1 MKKLCKGVSLL
12 LAGALLMAS
21 LAACQKKPAGETTA
35 QEQTTKGT
43 EAVQTTQGNTK
54 DSGEESAF
62 AGQTLEVAAF
72 AGAYGTD
79 FCDSV
84 CAKFEDE
91 YDVKV
96 ELTCSPQLGDI
107 IRPSVVSGDPPDFIA
122 FAQEQ
127 DIITTMIKEDALL
140 DLSDV
145 VGEFKDTLLDG
156 ILDYCQPYKDG
167 RILYTP
173 SWYYSWGTWYNKG
186 LFEEKNWE
194 LPKTFDEM
202 LALGEKAKQEGMAL
216 FVYPGVYPG
225 YNQGVL
231 FAALASAGGAD
242 LLNAIANYEEGVWEK
257 PEVKE
262 VLDFYQK
269 MVDNGYIL
277 DGSVALTHTQAQTEF
292 VQGKAVFCVSGSWIE
307 TEMADAA
314 PEGFRYGF
322 LPTPTAQAGQQ
333 QYANIGFE
341 TFEIPAA
348 AKNPELAKEFLKF
361 LYRQDNL
368 LMNAEKTQACMA
380 IKGGAD
386 MVKEYMTESNYENL
400 KMLDSELMPCFVN
413 WTLTEKTEITIM
425 DELFNSI
432 NSLVNKEMDVD
443 GWIARMEEDDAVLR
457 EAVAK

>member
-1 MKKLCKGVSLL
+1 M
-12 LAGALLMAS
+12 
-21 LAACQKKPAGETTA
+21 
-35 QEQTTKGT
+35 
-43 EAVQTTQGNTK
+43 
-54 DSGEESAF
+54 
-62 AGQTLEVAAF
+62 
-72 AGAYGTD
+72 
-79 FCDSV
+79 
-84 CAKFEDE
+84 
-91 YDVKV
+91 
-96 ELTCSPQLGDI
+96 
-107 IRPSVVSGDPPDFIA
+107 
-122 FAQEQ
+122 
-127 DIITTMIKEDALL
+127 
-140 DLSDV
+140 
-145 VGEFKDTLLDG
+145 VGEFEDTLLDG

-262 VLDFYQK
+262 VLDLYQK

-368 LMNAEKTQACMA
+368 LMNARRHRPVWRSRA
-380 IKGGAD
+380 
-386 MVKEYMTESNYENL
+386 
-400 KMLDSELMPCFVN
+400 
-413 WTLTEKTEITIM
+413 
-425 DELFNSI
+425 
-432 NSLVNKEMDVD
+432 
-443 GWIARMEEDDAVLR
+443 ARIW
-457 EAVAK
+457 